1 VVTSS
6 ILLQTAG
13 NVGTCTCHVHGQ
25 NARATYR
32 NGNVIG
38 CRQQIVA
45 DLFLEDAAVLAVAP
59 SIAKES

>member
-1 VVTSS
+1 
-6 ILLQTAG
+6 
-13 NVGTCTCHVHGQ
+13 VHGQ